1 MNWRDYIVATADTC
15 AGKPRVKETR
25 VTVEQILNS
34 LAAGWTEA
42 KIIEA
47 YPQLDAN
54 RIRAAVAFAS
64 SRVGQDSTLAGIEAA
79 A

>member
-1 MNWRDYIVATADTC
+1 MDWKDQIVATADTC
-15 AGKPRVKETR
+15 TGKPRIKGTR
-25 VTVEQILNS
+25 ITVELILNS

-42 KIIEA
+42 RIVEA
-47 YPQLDAN
+47 YPHITVEQ
-54 RIRAAVAFAS
+54 IRAAVAFAS